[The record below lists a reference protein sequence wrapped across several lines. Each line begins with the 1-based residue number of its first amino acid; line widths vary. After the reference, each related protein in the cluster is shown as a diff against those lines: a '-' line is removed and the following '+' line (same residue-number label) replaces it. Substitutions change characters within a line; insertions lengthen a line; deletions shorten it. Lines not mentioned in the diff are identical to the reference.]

1 MIGFIIRS
9 VQILCLRC
17 TMIRMTDHNQIA
29 DKMLAIEA
37 FMGIKKPPTIETFDE
52 ALTKA
57 QEVIG

>member
-1 MIGFIIRS
+1 
-9 VQILCLRC
+9 
-17 TMIRMTDHNQIA
+17 MIRMTDHNQIA
-29 DKMLAIEA
+29 EKMLAIAA